1 MCGICGKISLK
12 GETVSSDLISR
23 MMGSLVHRGP
33 DDEGSYINSVRT
45 NGGSNISLGLGHK
58 RLSII
63 DLSAD
68 GRQPLTNEDESLW
81 LVFNGEIYNHPTL
94 RQGLIARGHR
104 FRSQTDS
111 EVILH
116 LYEEKGIDALQ
127 EFNGMF
133 AFALWDEANQKLF
146 LCRDRLGIKPLVYFQ
161 NSSSLVF
168 ASEIQALLQDKS
180 IPRELD
186 WEALRLYLTFN
197 YVPAPLTIYQG
208 IRKVPPGHYLLW
220 EKGSASTHQYWDIP
234 SNDRANSLDD
244 FHQHSQ
250 RLRQTLEDAV
260 KLRMIADVPLGAF
273 LSGGVDSSIIV
284 ALMARN
290 SGKRIKTFNISYPD
304 LPVYDE
310 SSYAREVAV
319 MYDTDHHEIRLNSN
333 EILEVIPEAL
343 SSLGE
348 PFGDSSILPTLVVS
362 RETRKDVTVSLAGDG
377 GDELFAGYRLYLGET
392 LYKYYDRLP
401 QWFRRYGLESWISLL
416 PDSRNVKWLEYV
428 RRVKKF
434 IRGARGDLIRRL
446 FLWREV
452 FSDQLIT
459 ALLNGKPKSHES
471 ESGESWL
478 RALDRWPD
486 DDLNRLLYVEVKD
499 SLPCDMLTK
508 VDLMSMKKALE
519 VRVPFLDHR
528 VVELAFQMPGSMK
541 LRGLQ
546 RKYILLETFKDLL
559 PPSLLHRPKQ
569 GFEVPI
575 SAWLKKDL
583 NHMLEEY
590 LSPQLLKQ
598 QSIFNPEVVESLKTD
613 HRQNRRDTSWLLWNL
628 IVFQHWYCS
637 NIDRI
642 TS

>member
-12 GETVSSDLISR
+12 SENVSFDLIDR
-23 MMGSLVHRGP
+23 MMSSLAHRGP
-33 DDEGSYINSVRT
+33 DDEGSFIKSTAT
-45 NGGSNISLGLGHK
+45 NGGSQITVGLGHK

-63 DLSAD
+63 DLSPD
-68 GRQPLTNEDESLW
+68 GRQPLTNEEENLW
-81 LVFNGEIYNHPTL
+81 LIFNGEIYNHPTL
-94 RQGLIARGHR
+94 RQELIAGGHR
-104 FRSQTDS
+104 FKSQTDS

-127 EFNGMF
+127 DFNGMF
-133 AFALWDEANQKLF
+133 AFALWDEAKQKLY
-146 LCRDRLGIKPLVYFQ
+146 LCRDRLGIKPLVYVQ
-161 NSSSLVF
+161 DGDSLVF
-168 ASEIQALLQDKS
+168 ASEIQALLEDKS

-208 IRKVPPGHYLLW
+208 IRKLLPGHYLLW
-220 EKGSASTHQYWDIP
+220 EKGSVSTHQYWDIP
-234 SNDRANSLDD
+234 SNDQSNYPDD
-244 FHQHSQ
+244 FHQHKQ

-260 KLRMIADVPLGAF
+260 RLRMIADVPLGAF

-290 SGKRIKTFNISYPD
+290 SGSRIKTFNISYPD

-310 SSYAREVAV
+310 SSYAREVAA
-319 MYDTDHHEIRLNSN
+319 MYTTDHHEIRLNSN
-333 EILEVIPEAL
+333 EILQIIPEAL

-362 RETRKDVTVSLAGDG
+362 RETKNDVTVALAGDG

-392 LYKYYDRLP
+392 FYKYYDHLP
-401 QWFRRYGLESWISLL
+401 QWFRRYGLESWVPHL

-428 RRVKKF
+428 RRAKKF
-434 IRGARGDLIRRL
+434 IRGARGDLINRL

-452 FSDQLIT
+452 FSSELIA
-459 ALLNGKPKSHES
+459 ALLNGDPKSHES

-478 RALDRWPD
+478 RALDRWPE

-519 VRVPFLDHR
+519 VRVPLLDHR
-528 VVELAFQMPGSMK
+528 VVEAAFRMPGSMK
-541 LRGLQ
+541 LKGLK

-559 PPSLLHRPKQ
+559 PLSLHRRPKQ

-575 SAWLKKDL
+575 SAWLKNELKD
-583 NHMLEEY
+583 MLEDY
-590 LSPQLLKQ
+590 LSPQLLKK
-598 QSIFNPEVVESLKTD
+598 QSIFSSEVVESLKRD
-613 HRQNRRDTSWLLWNL
+613 HRQNRKDTSWLLWNL
-628 IVFQHWYCS
+628 IVFQHWYS
-637 NIDRI
+637 
-642 TS
+642 TQK

>member
-1 MCGICGKISLK
+1 MCGICGKISIE
-12 GETVSSDLISR
+12 G
-23 MMGSLVHRGP
+23 GP
-33 DDEGSYINSVRT
+33 DDEGSYFKSVKT
-45 NGGSNISLGLGHK
+45 NGGADLTLGLGHK

-63 DLSAD
+63 DLSSD
-68 GRQPLTNEDESLW
+68 GRQPLTNEDETLW
-81 LVFNGEIYNHPTL
+81 LIFNGEIYNHSTL
-94 RQGLIARGHR
+94 RQELLGRGHR
-104 FRSQTDS
+104 FRSQTDT

-116 LYEEKGIDALQ
+116 LYEEKGIDALRDL
-127 EFNGMF
+127 NGMF
-133 AFALWDEANQKLF
+133 AFALWDEVKQRLF
-146 LCRDRLGIKPLVYFQ
+146 LCRDRLGIKPLIYYQ
-161 NSSSLVF
+161 DDSSLSF
-168 ASEIQALLQDKS
+168 SSEIQALLQDKN

-186 WEALRLYLTFN
+186 WKALRLYLAFN

-208 IRKVPPGHYLLW
+208 IRKLLPGHYLLW
-220 EKGSASTHQYWDIP
+220 DNGNVSTHQYWDIP
-234 SNDRANSLDD
+234 SNDQSNSSDD

-290 SGKRIKTFNISYPD
+290 SGNRIKTFNISYPD

-310 SSYAREVAV
+310 SNYAREVAT
-319 MYDTDHHEIRLNSN
+319 MYNTDHHEIRLDSN
-333 EILEVIPEAL
+333 EILQVIPDAL

-348 PFGDSSILPTLVVS
+348 PFADSSILPTLVIS
-362 RETRKDVTVSLAGDG
+362 RETRKDVTVALAGDG
-377 GDELFAGYRLYLGET
+377 GDELFAVYRLYLGET
-392 LYKYYDRLP
+392 FYKYYDHLP
-401 QWFRRYGLESWISLL
+401 QWFRRHGLESWISLL

-434 IRGARGDLIRRL
+434 IRGARGDLIHRL

-452 FSDQLIT
+452 FSAELIT
-459 ALLNGKPKSHES
+459 SLLNGGLKPDETYP
-471 ESGESWL
+471 GESWL
-478 RALDRWPD
+478 RALDRWPG

-528 VVELAFQMPGSMK
+528 VVEAAFRMPGSMK
-541 LRGLQ
+541 LKGLK

-559 PPSLLHRPKQ
+559 PPSIHRRPKQ

-575 SAWLKKDL
+575 SAWLKNELKD
-583 NHMLEEY
+583 MLEDY
-590 LSPQLLKQ
+590 LSPSLLKGQ
-598 QSIFNPEVVESLKTD
+598 GMFNPDVVEGIKKDYLK
-613 HRQNRRDTSWLLWNL
+613 NRRDNSWLLWNL
-628 IVFQHWYCS
+628 IVFQHWYS
-637 NIDRI
+637 
-642 TS
+642 TQK

>member
-12 GETVSSDLISR
+12 NETISSDLIFR
-23 MMGSLVHRGP
+23 MMSSLAHRGP
-33 DDEGSYINSVRT
+33 DDEGFFVKNVGT
-45 NGGSNISLGLGHK
+45 NGGSHITVGLGHK

-63 DLSAD
+63 DISPD

-81 LVFNGEIYNHPTL
+81 LIFNGEIYNHPTL
-94 RQGLIARGHR
+94 RQELMARGHR

-116 LYEEKGIDALQ
+116 LYEEKGIDGLQ
-127 EFNGMF
+127 DFNGMF
-133 AFALWDEANQKLF
+133 AFALWDEAKHRLY
-146 LCRDRLGIKPLVYFQ
+146 LCRDRLGIKPMVYFQ
-161 NSSSLVF
+161 DGDSLVF
-168 ASEIQALLQDKS
+168 ASEIQALLEDKS

-186 WEALRLYLTFN
+186 WQALRLYLAFN

-208 IRKVPPGHYLLW
+208 ISKLLPGHYLLW
-220 EKGSASTHQYWDIP
+220 EKGSVSTHQYWDIP
-234 SNDRANSLDD
+234 SSDQPNSPDD

-290 SGKRIKTFNISYPD
+290 SASKVKTFNISYPD

-310 SSYAREVAV
+310 SSYAREVAK
-319 MYDTDHHEIRLNSN
+319 MYNTDHHEIRLNSN
-333 EILEVIPEAL
+333 EMLEVIPEAL

-348 PFGDSSILPTLVVS
+348 PFGDSSILPTLMVS
-362 RETRKDVTVSLAGDG
+362 RETRKDVTVALAGDG

-392 LYKYYDRLP
+392 IYKYYEYLP
-401 QWFRRYGLESWISLL
+401 QWFRRYGLESWIPHL
-416 PDSRNVKWLEYV
+416 PDSRNIKWLEYA
-428 RRVKKF
+428 RRIKKF
-434 IRGARGDLIRRL
+434 IRGARGDLIHRL

-452 FSDQLIT
+452 FSNQLIT
-459 ALLNGKPKSHES
+459 ALMNGDPKPHES

-478 RALDRWPD
+478 RALDRWSG

-499 SLPCDMLTK
+499 SLSCDMLTK
-508 VDLMSMKKALE
+508 VDLMSMKEALE
-519 VRVPFLDHR
+519 VRVPLLDHR

-541 LRGLQ
+541 LRGLK

-590 LSPQLLKQ
+590 LSPQLLKDQ
-598 QSIFNPEVVESLKTD
+598 GIFNPEVVDGLKRE
-613 HRQNRRDTSWLLWNL
+613 HKQNRRDTSWLLWNL
-628 IVFQHWYCS
+628 IVFQNWYS
-637 NIDRI
+637 GQK
-642 TS
+642 

>member
-12 GETVSSDLISR
+12 SETISSDLIFK
-23 MMGSLVHRGP
+23 MMSSLAHRGP
-33 DDEGSYINSVRT
+33 DDEGSYIKSVRT
-45 NGGSNISLGLGHK
+45 NSGSNLTLGLGHK

-63 DLSAD
+63 DLSPD

-81 LVFNGEIYNHPTL
+81 LIFNGEIYNHPTL
-94 RQGLIARGHR
+94 RQELMARGHL

-127 EFNGMF
+127 DFNGMF
-133 AFALWDEANQKLF
+133 AFALWDEAKQKLY

-161 NSSSLVF
+161 DDASLVF
-168 ASEIQALLQDKS
+168 ASEIQALLQDKN

-186 WEALRLYLTFN
+186 WEALRLYLAFN

-208 IRKVPPGHYLLW
+208 ISKLLPGHYLLW
-220 EKGSASTHQYWDIP
+220 EKGSVSTHQYWDIP
-234 SNDRANSLDD
+234 SNDQSNFSDD

-250 RLRQTLEDAV
+250 NLRQALEDAV

-290 SGKRIKTFNISYPD
+290 STNQVKTFNISYPD

-310 SSYAREVAV
+310 SSYAREVAA
-319 MYDTDHHEIRLNSN
+319 MYNTDHHEIRLNSN
-333 EILEVIPEAL
+333 EILQIIPEAL

-348 PFGDSSILPTLVVS
+348 PFADSSMLPTFVVS
-362 RETRKDVTVSLAGDG
+362 RETRKDVTVALAGDG

-392 LYKYYDRLP
+392 FFKYYDYLP

-416 PDSRNVKWLEYV
+416 PDSRNIKWLEYV

-434 IRGARGDLIRRL
+434 IRGARGDLIKRL

-452 FSDQLIT
+452 FSDELIT
-459 ALLNGKPKSHES
+459 ALLNGEPKSHES

-478 RALDRWPD
+478 RAIDRWPE

-499 SLPCDMLTK
+499 SLPSDMLTK

-528 VVELAFQMPGSMK
+528 VVELAFRIPGSMK
-541 LRGLQ
+541 LRGLK
-546 RKYILLETFKDLL
+546 RKYILVETFKDLL

-590 LSPQLLKQ
+590 LSPQLLKDQ
-598 QSIFNPEVVESLKTD
+598 GIFSSKVVEGLKRD
-613 HRQNRRDTSWLLWNL
+613 LMLNRRDTSWLLWNL
-628 IVFQHWYCS
+628 IVFQHWYS
-637 NIDRI
+637 GQK
-642 TS
+642 

>member
-12 GETVSSDLISR
+12 GESVSSDLITT

-33 DDEGSYINSVRT
+33 DDEGSYFKSVRT
-45 NGGSNISLGLGHK
+45 NGDSNITLGLGHK

-63 DLSAD
+63 DLSVD

-81 LVFNGEIYNHPTL
+81 LIFNGEIYNHPTL
-94 RQGLIARGHR
+94 RQELIARGHR

-127 EFNGMF
+127 QFNGMF
-133 AFALWDEANQKLF
+133 AFALWDEGKQKLY

-161 NSSSLVF
+161 DDSSLVF
-168 ASEIQALLQDKS
+168 ASEIQALLEDES

-197 YVPAPLTIYQG
+197 YIPAPLTIYQR
-208 IRKVPPGHYLLW
+208 IRKLLPGHYLLW
-220 EKGSASTHQYWDIP
+220 EKGSVSTHQYWDIP
-234 SNDRANSLDD
+234 SNDQSNYPDD

-290 SGKRIKTFNISYPD
+290 SGSRIKTFNICYPD

-310 SSYAREVAV
+310 SSYAREVAA
-319 MYDTDHHEIRLNSN
+319 MYNTDHYEIRLNSN
-333 EILEVIPEAL
+333 EMLEIIPEAL

-362 RETRKDVTVSLAGDG
+362 RETRKDVTVALAGDG

-392 LYKYYDRLP
+392 LYKYYEYFP
-401 QWFRRYGLESWISLL
+401 KWFRRYGLESWIPYL
-416 PDSRNVKWLEYV
+416 PDSRNVKWLEYI

-434 IRGARGDLIRRL
+434 IRGARGDLINRL

-452 FSDQLIT
+452 FSRELIS
-459 ALLNGKPKSHES
+459 ALLNGGPKPLES
-471 ESGESWL
+471 GSGESWL
-478 RALDRWPD
+478 RQLDRWPG

-541 LRGLQ
+541 LRGLK
-546 RKYILLETFKDLL
+546 RKFILLETFKDLL
-559 PPSLLHRPKQ
+559 PPALVHRPKQ

-583 NHMLEEY
+583 NQMFEDY
-590 LSPQLLKQ
+590 LSPQLLKKQ
-598 QSIFNPEVVESLKTD
+598 GIFNPEVVEGLKSD
-613 HRQNRRDTSWLLWNL
+613 LRQNRRDTSWLLWNL
-628 IVFQHWYCS
+628 IVFQHWYS
-637 NIDRI
+637 
-642 TS
+642 TQK